1 MGVDAQRRVVQYRTL
16 EQVRQILTAM
26 HAGRACL
33 FTLLLRRSALRQAE
47 ALDL

>member
-1 MGVDAQRRVVQYRTL
+1 MGEYAQPLVAQYRTP